1 MPSMLEWLY
10 RRETGSLSGKL
21 TIEAKSDTN
30 LIPTIERNLLSK
42 PDASPIPTTSATTL
56 AITATASRFLTTAN
70 PRWAGIRVGRSWWL
84 TTLDPI
90 SHYFLRILR
99 SLAQLATALR
109 LLLATIWPNGF
120 LRHERSVDLDRYT
133 RTLDAID
140 AAGSV
145 LRLQS
150 TTLRLFQLPSIFRL
164 FERLTLELGSCSRI
178 PR

>member
-1 MPSMLEWLY
+1 MLEWLH
-10 RRETGSLSGKL
+10 RRETRSLSGKL

-30 LIPTIERNLLSK
+30 VIPTIERNSRSK
-42 PDASPIPTTSATTL
+42 PDASPSPTTSATTL
-56 AITATASRFLTTAN
+56 AITATALRFLTIAN

-90 SHYFLRILR
+90 SHYFLRIWR

-120 LRHERSVDLDRYT
+120 LRHERSVDLDRYA
-133 RTLDAID
+133 RTLDAIDALD

-150 TTLRLFQLPSIFRL
+150 TTLRLFRLPSIFRL
-164 FERLTLELGSCSRI
+164 CERLTLELGSCSRI